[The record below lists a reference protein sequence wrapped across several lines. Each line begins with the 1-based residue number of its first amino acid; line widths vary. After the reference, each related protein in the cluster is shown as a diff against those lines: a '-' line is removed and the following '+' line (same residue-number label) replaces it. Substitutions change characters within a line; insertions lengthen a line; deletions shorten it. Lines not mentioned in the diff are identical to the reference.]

1 MSKFYPHNQSVPT
14 TIDDMIRGE
23 HDNYKQYL
31 KAKRKKALELKSKE
45 DLDFVNREYA
55 FRRKISELLKKHNCI
70 SVFFEGDDEGG
81 FLGGVYTT
89 WVYGE
94 YDEDDSNDPYHDEHY
109 CDSYEEAYD
118 RCIEYINLEKE
129 KEK

>member
-1 MSKFYPHNQSVPT
+1 MEHTEKQ

-129 KEK
+129 KEKK